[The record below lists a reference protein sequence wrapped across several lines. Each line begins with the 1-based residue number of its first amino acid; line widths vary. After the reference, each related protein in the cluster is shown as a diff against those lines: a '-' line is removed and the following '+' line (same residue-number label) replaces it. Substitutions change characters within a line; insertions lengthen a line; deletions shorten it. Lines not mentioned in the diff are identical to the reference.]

1 MSAKKLNTVC
11 PVTGTITITV
21 KKYNEMQ
28 SMLDVL
34 HNGYMLSLETNRT
47 LLAAITNLHNR
58 LNNSTPRE
66 IKPNQK
72 TVALW
77 PKQQ

>member
-1 MSAKKLNTVC
+1 MSARKLDTVC
-11 PVTGTITITV
+11 QATGTITITV
-21 KKYNEMQ
+21 EKYNN
-28 SMLDVL
+28 MLSAYDVMYK
-34 HNGYMLSLETNRT
+34 GYMLSLESNRT
-47 LLAAITNLHNR
+47 LLAAVTNLHNR

-72 TVALW
+72 VVALW